1 MTPVRDFAF
10 MSTPTPTRTRAP
22 SITRARDR
30 VGRCGRYRRGVVRAA
45 ALRRCDEERRG
56 RGRDRKGDVD
66 LDTTTTSCE
75 PPYRRR
81 VVVTAAPA
89 AALAMSLSLAL
100 SMNEPAWAGGNDAV
114 LAALAKRQTAE
125 TMTTGGVE
133 NRLQRDIDEAV
144 QARTLA
150 LTGNYDG
157 ARRILREGSLSKLRL
172 DLQTTAKFIRDNANE
187 AVPTRDVTLALD
199 AFDDALRAE
208 AIKVDNASIED
219 VRRTADE
226 LIEVLKGIV
235 GRIERASA
243 LPTSSSGY

>member
-1 MTPVRDFAF
+1 
-10 MSTPTPTRTRAP
+10 MSTTTTLRTPFV
-22 SITRARDR
+22 IR
-30 VGRCGRYRRGVVRAA
+30 VHGRGRYRRGVARGVRA
-45 ALRRCDEERRG
+45 LTRCDEARR
-56 RGRDRKGDVD
+56 DDEDEDVD
-66 LDTTTTSCE
+66 VNRTDVSLMMTSTSF
-75 PPYRRR
+75 RHRG
-81 VVVTAAPA
+81 VVTAT
-89 AALAMSLSLAL
+89 LAMVASASLAISTSEL
-100 SMNEPAWAGGNDAV
+100 AWAGGNDAV

-133 NRLQRDIDEAV
+133 NRLQRDVDEAV

-235 GRIERASA
+235 GQIERASA